1 MNELINCPFCG
12 LETHILVGEFGCSYF
27 GCIKDKSCYGYAMKH
42 CVNDDK
48 LEAEIA
54 AWNRRAPESAVESLL
69 KQKKIKPPIDSKW
82 AQMVDDMRRGV
93 LRSDPTL
100 AEVFSCVVGGL
111 LAVDNQEKTKPEP
124 EPEPEPAPVEW
135 QAETQEFVINGCQ
148 VIVRTRWK
156 ECDDHRLEVA
166 VMLES
171 DRAAHGCDS
180 IKIGLQFPKSLFIG
194 ELLHAIWGFKVQEP
208 VSGKTFR
215 KVTVKFTGSLNK
227 AKASAKIYVQES
239 VRGRLEQIVRFDMLQ
254 KL

>member
-54 AWNRRAPESAVESLL
+54 AWNKRAPSVPVLCV
-69 KQKKIKPPIDSKW
+69 KK
-82 AQMVDDMRRGV
+82 
-93 LRSDPTL
+93 
-100 AEVFSCVVGGL
+100 E
-111 LAVDNQEKTKPEP
+111 EK
-124 EPEPEPAPVEW
+124 PAPVEW

-156 ECDDHRLEVA
+156 ECDDHGLEVA

>member
-1 MNELINCPFCG
+1 MNELIYCPFCG
-12 LETHILVGEFGCSYF
+12 LETHVLVGDFGCSYF

-42 CVNDDK
+42 CVQDDK

-54 AWNRRAPESAVESLL
+54 AWNKRVPSTPVPCV
-69 KQKKIKPPIDSKW
+69 KK
-82 AQMVDDMRRGV
+82 
-93 LRSDPTL
+93 
-100 AEVFSCVVGGL
+100 E
-111 LAVDNQEKTKPEP
+111 EK
-124 EPEPEPAPVEW
+124 PAPVEW

-148 VIVRTRWK
+148 VIVRTQWK

>member
-12 LETHILVGEFGCSYF
+12 LETHVLVGDFGCSYF

-42 CVNDDK
+42 CINDDK
-48 LEAEIA
+48 LESEIA
-54 AWNRRAPESAVESLL
+54 AWNKRAPSVPVLCV
-69 KQKKIKPPIDSKW
+69 KK
-82 AQMVDDMRRGV
+82 
-93 LRSDPTL
+93 
-100 AEVFSCVVGGL
+100 E
-111 LAVDNQEKTKPEP
+111 EK
-124 EPEPEPAPVEW
+124 PAPVEW

-148 VIVRTRWK
+148 VIVRTQWK
-156 ECDDHRLEVA
+156 ECDDHGLEVA

-180 IKIGLQFPKSLFIG
+180 IKIGLQFPNSLFIG

>member
-42 CVNDDK
+42 CINDDK
-48 LEAEIA
+48 LESEIA
-54 AWNRRAPESAVESLL
+54 AWNKRAPSVPVLCV
-69 KQKKIKPPIDSKW
+69 KK
-82 AQMVDDMRRGV
+82 
-93 LRSDPTL
+93 
-100 AEVFSCVVGGL
+100 E
-111 LAVDNQEKTKPEP
+111 EK
-124 EPEPEPAPVEW
+124 PAPVEW

-156 ECDDHRLEVA
+156 ECDDHGLEVA

-194 ELLHAIWGFKVQEP
+194 ERLHAIWGFKVQEP

>member
-12 LETHILVGEFGCSYF
+12 LETHILVGDFGCSYF

-54 AWNRRAPESAVESLL
+54 AWNKRAPSVPVLCV
-69 KQKKIKPPIDSKW
+69 KK
-82 AQMVDDMRRGV
+82 
-93 LRSDPTL
+93 
-100 AEVFSCVVGGL
+100 E
-111 LAVDNQEKTKPEP
+111 EK
-124 EPEPEPAPVEW
+124 PAPVEW

-156 ECDDHRLEVA
+156 ECDDHGLEVA

>member
-1 MNELINCPFCG
+1 MKELIYCPFCG

-48 LEAEIA
+48 LESEIA
-54 AWNRRAPESAVESLL
+54 AWNKRAPSVPVLCV
-69 KQKKIKPPIDSKW
+69 KK
-82 AQMVDDMRRGV
+82 
-93 LRSDPTL
+93 
-100 AEVFSCVVGGL
+100 E
-111 LAVDNQEKTKPEP
+111 EK
-124 EPEPEPAPVEW
+124 PAPVEW

>member
-54 AWNRRAPESAVESLL
+54 AWNKRVPSTPVPCV
-69 KQKKIKPPIDSKW
+69 KK
-82 AQMVDDMRRGV
+82 
-93 LRSDPTL
+93 
-100 AEVFSCVVGGL
+100 
-111 LAVDNQEKTKPEP
+111 
-124 EPEPEPAPVEW
+124 EPEPAPVEW

-156 ECDDHRLEVA
+156 ECDDHGLEVA

-215 KVTVKFTGSLNK
+215 KVTVNFTGSLNK

>member
-1 MNELINCPFCG
+1 MNKLINCPFCG

-54 AWNRRAPESAVESLL
+54 AWNRRVPSTPVPCV
-69 KQKKIKPPIDSKW
+69 KK
-82 AQMVDDMRRGV
+82 
-93 LRSDPTL
+93 
-100 AEVFSCVVGGL
+100 E
-111 LAVDNQEKTKPEP
+111 EK
-124 EPEPEPAPVEW
+124 PAPVEW

>member
-1 MNELINCPFCG
+1 MKELINCPFCG
-12 LETHILVGEFGCSYF
+12 LETHVLVGDFGCSYF
-27 GCIKDKSCYGYAMKH
+27 GCIKDKGCYGYAMKH
-42 CVNDDK
+42 CINDDK
-48 LEAEIA
+48 LESEIA
-54 AWNRRAPESAVESLL
+54 AWNKRAPSVPVLCV
-69 KQKKIKPPIDSKW
+69 KK
-82 AQMVDDMRRGV
+82 
-93 LRSDPTL
+93 
-100 AEVFSCVVGGL
+100 E
-111 LAVDNQEKTKPEP
+111 EK
-124 EPEPEPAPVEW
+124 PAPVEW

-194 ELLHAIWGFKVQEP
+194 ELLHAIWGSKVQEP

>member
-1 MNELINCPFCG
+1 MNELIYCPFCG
-12 LETHILVGEFGCSYF
+12 LETHVLVGEFGCSYF

-93 LRSDPTL
+93 LRFDPTL
-100 AEVFSCVVGGL
+100 AEVFSGMRSGRIV
-111 LAVDNQEKTKPEP
+111 VDNQEKTKP

-148 VIVRTRWK
+148 VIVRTQWK
-156 ECDDHRLEVA
+156 ECDDHGLEVA